1 MGFFQYLYS
10 QTELKVKK
18 IQNCH
23 FTFFH
28 AMATMK
34 TKERHDNYL
43 LQIRKKY
50 DRFKKIL
57 IFSLKEIISLYVV
70 SYLHKNKEFDQAII
84 LFLHAALFSI

>member
-1 MGFFQYLYS
+1 MVFFQYLYS

-50 DRFKKIL
+50 DW

-84 LFLHAALFSI
+84 IFLHAALFSI

>member
-23 FTFFH
+23 FIFFH

-50 DRFKKIL
+50 DW

>member
-50 DRFKKIL
+50 DW
-57 IFSLKEIISLYVV
+57 IFSLKEIISLHVV

>member
-50 DRFKKIL
+50 DW

-84 LFLHAALFSI
+84 IFLHAALFSI

>member
-50 DRFKKIL
+50 DW

-70 SYLHKNKEFDQAII
+70 SYLHKNKEFDQTII

>member
-50 DRFKKIL
+50 DW

>member
-1 MGFFQYLYS
+1 MFFFQYLYS

-50 DRFKKIL
+50 DW

>member
-50 DRFKKIL
+50 DW
-57 IFSLKEIISLYVV
+57 IFSLKELVCMLY
-70 SYLHKNKEFDQAII
+70 HICIKIKNLIKQ
-84 LFLHAALFSI
+84 

>member
-1 MGFFQYLYS
+1 MVFFQYLYS

-50 DRFKKIL
+50 DW

>member
-10 QTELKVKK
+10 QTEFKVKK

-50 DRFKKIL
+50 DW